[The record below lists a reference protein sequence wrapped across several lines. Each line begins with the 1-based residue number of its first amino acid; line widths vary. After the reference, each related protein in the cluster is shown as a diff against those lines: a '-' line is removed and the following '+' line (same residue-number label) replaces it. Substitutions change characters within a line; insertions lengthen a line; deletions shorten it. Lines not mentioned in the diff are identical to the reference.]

1 MYVLDTNVV
10 SELRKAKDGKADR
23 HVTAWAAAGS
33 PASLFLSVITILE
46 LEQGVLMIERRDRTQ
61 GAVLRE
67 WLDVRVLPAFAGRVL
82 PIDTDVARRCARLH
96 VPNPQGERDAL
107 IAATALVH
115 GMSVVTRNVADFA
128 STGVR
133 IINPWEG

>member
-1 MYVLDTNVV
+1 MYVLDTHVV
-10 SELRKAKDGKADR
+10 SELRKARDGKADQN
-23 HVTAWAAAGS
+23 VIGWAAGIP
-33 PASLFLSVITILE
+33 PASLFLSAITIGE
-46 LEQGVLMIERRDRTQ
+46 LEQGVLMIERRDHTQ
-61 GAVLRE
+61 GIVLRE
-67 WLDVRVLPAFAGRVL
+67 WLHMRVLPSFAGRVL

-115 GMSVVTRNVADFA
+115 GMSVVTRNVSDFA

-133 IINPWEG
+133 IINPWES